1 MAKGTQKELVAKIA
15 NHIRCIA
22 IDCETI
28 ENLHLCNTISVLLD
42 EINELKGVTD
52 YDKERN
58 EYYSQRLYKMC
69 KSRGLYE
76 D

>member
-1 MAKGTQKELVAKIA
+1 MKKATQKELLSKIA

-42 EINELKGVTD
+42 EINELKGMND
-52 YDKERN
+52 YNKERN
-58 EYYSQRLYKMC
+58 EYYSHRLYKMC
-69 KSRGLYE
+69 KTRGLYE